1 MNIHQSIHGVSKVEI
16 DDITDLNNETQTR
29 HLIITDKDGN
39 RMSFTLFAEDAEA
52 LKVQLTG
59 SLPIKV

>member
-1 MNIHQSIHGVSKVEI
+1 MNVSQSIHNVAKIEI
-16 DDITDLNNETQTR
+16 DDADRLVKNTKVRHLTITDA
-29 HLIITDKDGN
+29 DGN
-39 RMSFTLFAEDAEA
+39 KVCLSLFSEDAEA